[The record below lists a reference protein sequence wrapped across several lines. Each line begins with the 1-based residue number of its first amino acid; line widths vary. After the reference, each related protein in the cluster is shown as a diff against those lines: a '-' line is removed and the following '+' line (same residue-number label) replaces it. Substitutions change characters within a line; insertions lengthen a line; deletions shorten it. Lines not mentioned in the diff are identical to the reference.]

1 MHFLVP
7 LNLQMFCSYNYYDCH
22 NSADKPWKRRRLF
35 VRHTLLARERYKPGI
50 LYLTI
55 QLFVFFLRLFLI
67 FCCECNRMNLEQQP
81 LKLLNLMQFLVGVL
95 YSTEN
100 SKVMSLTSF
109 YLTSSLVLFLWR
121 VALHQGLRNLRRKSL
136 KHGCMFVKGNEL
148 SDWSR
153 YGPFG
158 HELLSS
164 LSASFRK

>member
-1 MHFLVP
+1 MIVIILQTSPGKGGAYLYDIHFWLGKDTSQVYFI
-7 LNLQMFCSYNYYDCH
+7 LLFNYLCFFSDCF
-22 NSADKPWKRRRLF
+22 SF
-35 VRHTLLARERYKPGI
+35 
-50 LYLTI
+50 
-55 QLFVFFLRLFLI
+55 
-67 FCCECNRMNLEQQP
+67 FCCGCNRMNLEQQP

-109 YLTSSLVLFLWR
+109 YLTSSHVLFHWR

-136 KHGCMFVKGNEL
+136 KRGCMFVKGNEL

-153 YGPFG
+153 YGPFR